1 MKDRRSLEKE
11 LADLKKSWNSIIQAN
26 VDFQDENKNLNNYIY
41 ELEKKLDKIK
51 KIAYF
56 EIDGNEAILLIRG
69 VLSG

>member
-11 LADLKKSWNSIIQAN
+11 LADLKKSWESIINAN
-26 VDFQDENKNLNNYIY
+26 VNFQDENKYLNNYIY
-41 ELEKKLDKIK
+41 ELEKKLDKVK

-69 VLSG
+69 VLND